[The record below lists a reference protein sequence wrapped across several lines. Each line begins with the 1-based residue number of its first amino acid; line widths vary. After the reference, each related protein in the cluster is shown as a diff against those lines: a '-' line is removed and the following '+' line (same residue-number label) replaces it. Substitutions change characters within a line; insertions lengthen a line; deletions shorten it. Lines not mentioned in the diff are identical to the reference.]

1 MKYFVCAVREI
12 RQHIKCEIEADSE
25 KEARKKAAN
34 SVYLF
39 EDSNSEIV
47 DEEETFFE
55 IIETKLIK

>member
-25 KEARKKAAN
+25 KEARKKVTN
-34 SVYLF
+34 SAYLF
-39 EDSNSEIV
+39 EDNIV

-55 IIETKLIK
+55 ITETKLIK

>member
-25 KEARKKAAN
+25 KEARKKVIN
-34 SVYLF
+34 SAYLF
-39 EDSNSEIV
+39 EDNIV

-55 IIETKLIK
+55 ITETKLIK

>member
-25 KEARKKAAN
+25 EEACKKVTN
-34 SVYLF
+34 SAYLF
-39 EDSNSEIV
+39 KDNIV

-55 IIETKLIK
+55 ITETKLIK